1 MGSFVKRIGVGAI
14 CATVIAGAS
23 VATYS
28 PAHARHLR
36 VERWHSHA
44 IHWRQRILHPLV
56 IGGFLLGARTYPYYG
71 FPVRYVYDGPAPIVL
86 RSRY

>member
-1 MGSFVKRIGVGAI
+1 MGSIVKRIGLGAI

-23 VATYS
+23 VVASS
-28 PAHARHLR
+28 PADARHLR
-36 VERWHSHA
+36 AERLYSPVVYGRA
-44 IHWRQRILHPLV
+44 RIFHPPV

-71 FPVRYVYDGPAPIVL
+71 FPGRYAYDSTGPIVL

>member
-1 MGSFVKRIGVGAI
+1 MGSYLKTIAVGAV
-14 CATVIAGAS
+14 CATVIASTS
-23 VATYS
+23 VVTSS
-28 PAHARHLR
+28 PADAGHVRI
-36 VERWHSHA
+36 ERWHSHA
-44 IHWRQRILHPLV
+44 IHWRHRILHPPV